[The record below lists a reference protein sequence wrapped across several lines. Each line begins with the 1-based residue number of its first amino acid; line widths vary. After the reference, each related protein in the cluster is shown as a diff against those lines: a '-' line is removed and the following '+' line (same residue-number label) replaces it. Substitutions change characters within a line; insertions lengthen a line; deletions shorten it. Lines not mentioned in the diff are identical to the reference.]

1 MIIIIIDNVKR
12 RRNGVEIDMMINK
25 RLISICDE
33 SKKYMG
39 LTILCSWIG
48 IICNIIIVL
57 LIGQLINV
65 MVAGQTLN
73 LTSGSLWTAM
83 SDYMLTKHVSLTMGI
98 IIIVIAL
105 IVKLVSH
112 HLYGTFSYKSS
123 ANARATLRRLVYEK
137 LLRLGM
143 DYQKSEKT
151 SGVVQLSIEGVEQL
165 EIYFGKY
172 IPQFFYSLLAPL
184 TLFVVISFISWQAAL
199 VFMLCV
205 PLIPVSIIAIMK
217 VAKRILKEYWNN
229 YANLGD
235 TFLENLQGL
244 TTLKVYGQ
252 DDQKHIE
259 MNEEAEA
266 FRRITMNVEAE
277 RFRKITM
284 KVLSMQLNSINIM
297 DLIAFGGSALGTIVA
312 LYQFKNGNLQVGD
325 LIVIIL
331 LSSEFFIPLRLLGSY
346 FHIAMNGMAASDR
359 IFALL
364 DTEEEVVK
372 SPKVIPASDQLNIKV
387 ENVNFSYDGQ
397 RQVLKD
403 ISLDLTPGGLT
414 AIVGESGSGKSTMA
428 ALLLAQ
434 KKVNHGQITLNGV
447 RLSDIAP
454 EELYRHVSLVSAHS
468 HIFKGTL
475 RDNLLMANP
484 AATMEEIEQALKTAR
499 LYEFVTSLPNGLETE
514 VAENGSSLSGGQKQ
528 RLALARVIL
537 ANRQAIIFDEATSNI
552 DVESEEAIWDAIYD
566 LSETKTIM
574 VISHRLSSVKRA
586 KMIHVFKLGELVESG
601 THEALMSQDG
611 VYAHMVSEQQQLESI
626 REVR

>member
-1 MIIIIIDNVKR
+1 
-12 RRNGVEIDMMINK
+12 MMINK
-25 RLISICDE
+25 RLINICDE

-48 IICNIIIVL
+48 IICNIIIIL

-65 MVAGQTLN
+65 MVGGQTLD
-73 LTSGSLWTAM
+73 LESGSLWTAM
-83 SDYMLTKHVSLTMGI
+83 SEFELTNHFSLTTGI
-98 IIIVIAL
+98 IIVVIAL
-105 IVKLVSH
+105 IVKLISQY
-112 HLYGTFSYKSS
+112 LYGTFSYKSS
-123 ANARATLRRLVYEK
+123 ANARATLRHLVYEK

-143 DYQKSEKT
+143 DYQKAEKT
-151 SGVVQLSIEGVEQL
+151 SSIVQLSIEGVEQL

-172 IPQFFYSLLAPL
+172 LPQFFYSLLAPL

-229 YANLGD
+229 YADLGD

-244 TTLKVYGQ
+244 TTLKVFGQ
-252 DDQKHIE
+252 DDRKHIE
-259 MNEEAEA
+259 MNEEAEN
-266 FRRITMNVEAE
+266 FRR
-277 RFRKITM
+277 ITM

-297 DLIAFGGSALGTIVA
+297 DLIAFGGSAIGTIVA

-364 DTEEEVVK
+364 DADEEPIVQPKEIPVSDELEIQVK
-372 SPKVIPASDQLNIKV
+372 
-387 ENVNFSYDGQ
+387 NVNFSYDGE
-397 RQVLKD
+397 RQVLKN
-403 ISLDLTPGGLT
+403 ISFNLKPKGLT

-428 ALLLAQ
+428 TLLLAQ
-434 KKVNHGQITLNGV
+434 KKANAGEITLNGV
-447 RLSDIAP
+447 SLAEIAP

-475 RDNLLMANP
+475 RDNLLMAKP
-484 AATMEEIEQALKTAR
+484 DATAEEIETALKTAR
-499 LYEFVTSLPNGLETE
+499 LYDFVVGLPNGLETE
-514 VAENGSSLSGGQKQ
+514 VTENGSSLSGGQKQ

-552 DVESEEAIWDAIYD
+552 DVESEEVIWDAIYD
-566 LSETKTIM
+566 LAETKTIM
-574 VISHRLSSVKRA
+574 VISHRLASVKRA

-601 THEALMSQDG
+601 THDVLMQQNG
-611 VYAHMVSEQQQLESI
+611 VYAHMVSEQQQLERI
-626 REVR
+626 REVK